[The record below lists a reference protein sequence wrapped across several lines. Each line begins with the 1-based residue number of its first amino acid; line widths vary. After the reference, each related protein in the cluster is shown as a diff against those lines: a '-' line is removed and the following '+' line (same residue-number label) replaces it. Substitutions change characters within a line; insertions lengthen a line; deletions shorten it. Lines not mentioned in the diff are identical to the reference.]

1 MGQAFGKYRVPIN
14 RRGRQGTFCRR
25 AFSKLLRNRATSG
38 GYGSTEET
46 NEMSDF
52 QFNNDTN
59 VSDRK
64 AVERDSHGYLVR
76 GATAFAMVAV
86 LFLAWAVYSLG
97 QLVMTL
103 GPNASGWALLG
114 TVAPLIVGAGML
126 FLAFYGLSQM
136 KTYRELQVQGDRSS
150 SSEPVVR
157 WDETR
162 SAEPAPHRET
172 ADAA

>member
-1 MGQAFGKYRVPIN
+1 
-14 RRGRQGTFCRR
+14 
-25 AFSKLLRNRATSG
+25 
-38 GYGSTEET
+38 
-46 NEMSDF
+46 MSDF

-136 KTYRELQVQGDRSS
+136 KTYRELLQGSRSPG
-150 SSEPVVR
+150 PVVR
-157 WDETR
+157 WGEASS
-162 SAEPAPHRET
+162 SAEPAKHRET